1 MAEGHA
7 RQVKVDAFLATNA
20 GMNLVEQIKPNT
32 SDCLK
37 SQEIELLVAGQLT
50 GKYLDRIVEHL
61 ADCQV
66 CRNAVSGARTSGVTA
81 TIVASQSPP
90 ADTGI
95 GEASAAK
102 RSDLPTTEV
111 TKLDPA
117 AGQPKPVSLMFEF
130 LAPPELPDEIGRL
143 GGHRILRVIGQGGMG
158 VVFEAE
164 DLQLQRRVAIKVL
177 KPHGLEDTTRER
189 FLQEARLAASLVS
202 PRIVT
207 VHQIGED
214 RGCPFI
220 VMELLHGET
229 LDELL
234 KRRQTL
240 PVSEA
245 LRITREVA
253 EGLDLAHDK
262 GLIHRDIKPANIWLE
277 EARSGDGQPH
287 VKLLDFGIARLMESQ
302 TRLTDEG
309 RIVGTPS
316 YLCPE
321 QAYNEPLD
329 GRSDLFSLGC
339 VLYAMLAGSSP
350 FDRGNTL
357 MSVRAVVDDE
367 PRPLS
372 ADVPR
377 PVAALG
383 RVGC

>member
-95 GEASAAK
+95 GAASAAK

-189 FLQEARLAASLVS
+189 FLQGTAGRIASQ
-202 PRIVT
+202 PA
-207 VHQIGED
+207 D
-214 RGCPFI
+214 RHCPSNWR
-220 VMELLHGET
+220 GPW
-229 LDELL
+229 
-234 KRRQTL
+234 L
-240 PVSEA
+240 PVHCHGTLAWRDARRAIEA
-245 LRITREVA
+245 
-253 EGLDLAHDK
+253 
-262 GLIHRDIKPANIWLE
+262 PADAAGVRGAADHAQSGRR
-277 EARSGDGQPH
+277 ARSG
-287 VKLLDFGIARLMESQ
+287 AR
-302 TRLTDEG
+302 
-309 RIVGTPS
+309 
-316 YLCPE
+316 
-321 QAYNEPLD
+321 
-329 GRSDLFSLGC
+329 
-339 VLYAMLAGSSP
+339 
-350 FDRGNTL
+350 
-357 MSVRAVVDDE
+357 
-367 PRPLS
+367 
-372 ADVPR
+372 
-377 PVAALG
+377 
-383 RVGC
+383 